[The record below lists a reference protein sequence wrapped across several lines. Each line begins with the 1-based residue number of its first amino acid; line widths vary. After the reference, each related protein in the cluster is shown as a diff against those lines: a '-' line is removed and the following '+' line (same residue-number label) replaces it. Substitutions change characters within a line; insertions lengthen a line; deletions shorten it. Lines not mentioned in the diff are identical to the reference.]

1 MRRHVLLTMIEGK
14 EKRESKMSTTTM
26 TSKGQIT
33 LPKEVRDELGLKQG
47 DKVEFKKIDG
57 NYILRPRNKSIL
69 ELAGM
74 LHRPGMKAMTVEE
87 MDEAL
92 GRALAE
98 DDERI
103 RAGR

>member
-1 MRRHVLLTMIEGK
+1 MLT
-14 EKRESKMSTTTM
+14 TL
-26 TSKGQIT
+26 TSKGQMT
-33 LPKEVRDELGLKQG
+33 LPKAVRDDLKVKAG
-47 DKVEFKKIDG
+47 DQIDIVKEG
-57 NYILRPRNKSIL
+57 DRYVLRPRNRSAV
-69 ELAGM
+69 ELYGI
-74 LHRPGMKAMTVEE
+74 LHRPGEKPMTVEE

>member
-1 MRRHVLLTMIEGK
+1 MEVRMPIKKRVHRYLGK
-14 EKRESKMSTTTM
+14 M
-26 TSKGQIT
+26 TSKGQT
-33 LPKEVRDELGLKQG
+33 TVPKEVRTYLGLEEGTQ
-47 DKVEFKKIDG
+47 VEWTLDDG
-57 NYILRPRNKSIL
+57 KATVKPKTVSLDDIY
-69 ELAGM
+69 GM
-74 LHRPGMKAMTVEE
+74 LWRPEEPSMTVEE